1 MNEHE
6 SQWEEK
12 RERKIEKE
20 KEKEKDLRDTLKLWL
35 RHNLYHKKNLDK
47 MNPTTS
53 IKVTNGDKSGPHSS
67 SKD

>member
-20 KEKEKDLRDTLKLWL
+20 KGKEKDLRDTLKLWL
-35 RHNLYHKKNLDK
+35 RHNLYHKKDLDK

-53 IKVTNGDKSGPHSS
+53 RKVTNSDKSGPHSS

>member
-53 IKVTNGDKSGPHSS
+53 INVTNGDKSGPHSS